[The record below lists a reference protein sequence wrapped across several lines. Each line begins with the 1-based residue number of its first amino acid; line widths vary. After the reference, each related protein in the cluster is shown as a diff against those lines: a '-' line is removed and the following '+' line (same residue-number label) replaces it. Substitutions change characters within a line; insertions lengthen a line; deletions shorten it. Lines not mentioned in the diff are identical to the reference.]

1 MVYAG
6 KGRNAL
12 QKINLPKPK
21 RQQLMSV
28 RQSQKI
34 FFIAIIILGL
44 FSACNMP
51 QGTPVPSQGP
61 GAVYTAAAQT
71 VSVQLTVAAEGTP
84 HPATT
89 AANPPTP
96 TAIPENI
103 LTPTDSPP
111 SIFGTPIG
119 SPTPTAII
127 PDHMTFI
134 SDITYP
140 DNAQV
145 SPGEVFT
152 KTWRLENTGSNTW
165 TSEYSLAFEHGDV
178 MGASTPIKFTDTE
191 VKPGE
196 TIDISIKLTA
206 PDVPGLYQGFWV
218 LRNQDGEP
226 FGDGGSL
233 QTFWVKVNVEIG
245 TGVMFNFNAF
255 ADEAAWGTGTMPVN
269 FSGPGSDSLTFGPS
283 ANPGDPFADLR
294 NNQKLENGRVSNWVL
309 ETYPP
314 VGANNYII
322 GRYPTY
328 TVNSGDHLMGTVGFI
343 TNPDESCGN
352 GDVKYRISYTVN
364 NDLSTVKTLW
374 DWADTCDG
382 IVKEIKINL
391 SDLAGKEIQFYLLVI
406 THTSTD
412 ENYTFWAS
420 LAVQR

>member
-1 MVYAG
+1 
-6 KGRNAL
+6 
-12 QKINLPKPK
+12 
-21 RQQLMSV
+21 MSV

-283 ANPGDPFADLR
+283 ANPGDP
-294 NNQKLENGRVSNWVL
+294 
-309 ETYPP
+309 
-314 VGANNYII
+314 
-322 GRYPTY
+322 
-328 TVNSGDHLMGTVGFI
+328 
-343 TNPDESCGN
+343 
-352 GDVKYRISYTVN
+352 RISYTVN

>member
-1 MVYAG
+1 
-6 KGRNAL
+6 
-12 QKINLPKPK
+12 
-21 RQQLMSV
+21 MSV

-34 FFIAIIILGL
+34 FFIASIVLVL
-44 FSACNMP
+44 FSACNLP
-51 QGTPVPSQGP
+51 QGTPPPSQGP

-71 VSVQLTVAAEGTP
+71 VSAQLTLAAGGTP
-84 HPATT
+84 QPATT
-89 AANPPTP
+89 ATNTPVQADNPIYT
-96 TAIPENI
+96 E
-103 LTPTDSPP
+103 TPTDSPH

-119 SPTPTAII
+119 SPTPTAIL
-127 PDHMTFI
+127 PDHMTFV
-134 SDITYP
+134 SDVTYP

-165 TSEYSLAFEHGDV
+165 TSEYSLVFDHGDL
-178 MGASTPIKFTDTE
+178 MGASTTIQFTDGE

-196 TIDISIKLTA
+196 TIDVSVELTA
-206 PDVPGLYQGFWV
+206 PDTLGFYQGFWT
-218 LRNQDGEP
+218 LRNADDEL
-226 FGDGGSL
+226 FGNGAIL

-255 ADEAAWGTGTMPVN
+255 ADEAAWGTGITPVD
-269 FSGPGSDSLTFGPS
+269 FSGPGADSLTFGPP

-322 GRYPTY
+322 GKYPSY
-328 TVNSGDHLMGTVGFI
+328 TVKPGDHLIGAVGFI
-343 TNPDESCGN
+343 TNPDESCGS
-352 GDVKYRISYTVN
+352 GDVKFRISYTVD
-364 NDLSTVKTLW
+364 NDTSAVETLW
-374 DWADTCDG
+374 DWADVCDG

-391 SDLAGKEIQFYLLVI
+391 SDLADKEIQFYLLVI
-406 THTSTD
+406 AHTSTD
-412 ENYTFWAS
+412 ENYAFWNS